1 MRVAAYC
8 RVSTDQDEQLLSYE
22 NQVRY
27 YTDYIKSR
35 DDYEFVD
42 VYADEGISGTSTKKR
57 EDFLRMI
64 EDCDNGKIDFIIT
77 KSISRFARNTKD
89 CLEYYRRLKGQG
101 IGIFFEKE
109 NINTLESQGEVLLT
123 ILSSLAQEE
132 SRTISENCKWGIQRR
147 MEQGYVRANTAK
159 FTGYDRDEN
168 GNLVINEE
176 QAEIVKRIYREYL
189 DGRTVDYIAR
199 SLEVDEIKNWE
210 GKVNWLPGTID
221 KILMNEKYKGD
232 ALLQKNYTVDYLSK
246 KRIKNNGQIKQY
258 YVEGSHEAIIDEDTW
273 ECAQLERARRK
284 EYMYQHG
291 LSCYA
296 HKPDENPFAG
306 KVICASC
313 GQAYG
318 RKSWNGKVVNRKV
331 WQCGLRYRRK
341 GVIGCDNRHVDDEV
355 FPVRFMESYNMLIE
369 NKQQLLE
376 KWKRL
381 MNGDDLLKKYKAKEF
396 IGIVSKEGK
405 MQVFNPD
412 IMLKM
417 LDHILVYKSG
427 KIAFLFYDGTIIE
440 WEKE

>member
-1 MRVAAYC
+1 MAAYC

-22 NQVRY
+22 NQVKY
-27 YTDYIKSR
+27 YTEYIKSKE
-35 DDYEFVD
+35 DYEYVE

-64 EDCDNGKIDFIIT
+64 EDCDSGKIDFIIT

-89 CLEYYRRLKGQG
+89 CLEYYRHLKEQG
-101 IGIFFEKE
+101 IGIYFEKE

-147 MEQGYVRANTAK
+147 MEQGYVRANTSK
-159 FTGYDRDEN
+159 FTGYDRDEG
-168 GNLVINEE
+168 GNLIINRREAIII
-176 QAEIVKRIYREYL
+176 QRIFKEYL

-199 SLEVDEIKNWE
+199 GLEKDGVENWG

-221 KILMNEKYKGD
+221 KMLMNEKYKGD
-232 ALLQKNYTVDYLSK
+232 ALLQKTYTVDYLSK
-246 KRIKNNGQIKQY
+246 KRSMNNGQVKQY
-258 YVEGSHEAIIDEDTW
+258 YVENSHEAIIDEESW

-284 EYMYQHG
+284 EYIEKHKLAAY
-291 LSCYA
+291 S

-306 KVICASC
+306 KIICASC

-318 RKSWNGKVVNRKV
+318 RKTWRSKTTDRKV

-341 GVIGCDNRHVDDEV
+341 GIIGCDNRHVDDEV
-355 FPVRFMESYNMLIE
+355 LAVRFTESYNMLVD
-369 NKQQLLE
+369 NKQQVLE

-381 MNGDDLLKKYKAKEF
+381 MKGYDPLKKYKAKEF
-396 IGIVSKEGK
+396 IEIINKEGK
-405 MQVFNPD
+405 LKIFDP
-412 IMLKM
+412 ILMLKM
-417 LDHILVYKSG
+417 LDHMLVHKTG
-427 KIAFLFYDGTIIE
+427 KIEVIFYDGTVIE